1 MATFEGQTLVLG
13 LILGLRHGL
22 DPDHIAVIDNL
33 AFRMADRRSPWTG
46 WVGALFALGHSL
58 SVAVVAVGVSLAAI
72 RLPLPP
78 VMAEV
83 VDWGVIALMALVAV
97 LNLRALKRPVYTPVG
112 WKQTLAPG
120 LAKATHPLGV
130 FAIGV
135 VFGLV
140 FDTASQAAAW
150 GLAAS
155 ASGGL
160 QEVLMLC
167 LVFGAGMTLT
177 DTVDSQLVA
186 RLLRTG
192 GRSGGVQAYRRGVG
206 WLIVALSLGM
216 AGFGLARKLTGAQD
230 LPDMLLTAL
239 GLTMALT
246 VVAVLLA
253 GRPKAAAN

>member
-1 MATFEGQTLVLG
+1 
-13 LILGLRHGL
+13 
-22 DPDHIAVIDNL
+22 
-33 AFRMADRRSPWTG
+33 
-46 WVGALFALGHSL
+46 
-58 SVAVVAVGVSLAAI
+58 
-72 RLPLPP
+72 
-78 VMAEV
+78 MAEM
-83 VDWGVIALMALVAV
+83 VDWGVIALMALVGV
-97 LNLRALKRPVYTPVG
+97 LNLRALRRPTTYSPVG
-112 WKQTLAPG
+112 WKQGLAPG

-130 FAIGV
+130 LAVGV

-160 QEVLMLC
+160 REVLMLC

-186 RLLRTG
+186 RLLRRG
-192 GRSGGVQAYRRGVG
+192 GNGGQVQAYRRGVG

-216 AGFGLARKLTGAQD
+216 AGFALARKLMGVQD

-239 GLTMALT
+239 GLTMALA
-246 VVAVLLA
+246 VVAMLLA
-253 GRPKAAAN
+253 RRPKPAAS